1 MKSLPITRFFT
12 TLAMATSL
20 IALACSRDLPSE
32 WPESSSASN
41 SAQELPAANVTL
53 ALDGD
58 PPLPGEP
65 AEGWIGLE
73 QPPSE
78 DPHAHH
84 RHHGGHGAPAA
95 NKPATDKPATDK
107 PAAHEGHGGHHHGH

>member
-1 MKSLPITRFFT
+1 MKFIPIVPLIIA
-12 TLAMATSL
+12 LAFAGS
-20 IALACSRDLPSE
+20 LACSRDLPSQ
-32 WPESSSASN
+32 WPESSPTSS

-53 ALDGD
+53 ALDSD

-73 QPPSE
+73 QAPAE

-84 RHHGGHGAPAA
+84 RHHGHGEPKPEQPAEQ
-95 NKPATDKPATDK
+95 K
-107 PAAHEGHGGHHHGH
+107 HEGGHHDH

>member
-1 MKSLPITRFFT
+1 MKTISIPRLFAALITAASL
-12 TLAMATSL
+12 SSV
-20 IALACSRDLPSE
+20 ACSRDLPSE
-32 WPESSSASN
+32 WPESSPASSSAAEVPN
-41 SAQELPAANVTL
+41 AKVTL

-58 PPLPGEP
+58 PPLPGES

-84 RHHGGHGAPAA
+84 GHGGHG
-95 NKPATDKPATDK
+95 KPAKDEPAKDKPTE
-107 PAAHEGHGGHHHGH
+107 HQGHGEGHHHGH

>member
-1 MKSLPITRFFT
+1 MKTIPIVRLFTALLIVASL
-12 TLAMATSL
+12 SSV
-20 IALACSRDLPSE
+20 ACSRDLPSE
-32 WPESSSASN
+32 WPESSPASSSA
-41 SAQELPAANVTL
+41 AEVPHAKVTL

-58 PPLPGEP
+58 PPLPGES

-84 RHHGGHGAPAA
+84 RHGGHGKAAPAKDEPA
-95 NKPATDKPATDK
+95 EEKPAE
-107 PAAHEGHGGHHHGH
+107 HEGHGGHHGH